1 MKVLKASLL
10 LLLAAS
16 SLTLPAQQA
25 ASKTNLA
32 GKWVFSAQKS
42 SLKVPPPTSM
52 SLEITQNDPQIR
64 FARTQVYGEQKFNWD
79 LDTVTDGQKE
89 VVQNAPTYTANVR
102 AYWEGSSLVL
112 DQQITASDGT
122 KAKDVVTYSL
132 VDDGKA
138 LQAVERQ
145 TVVGGKG
152 ALTNTWVYERQAQ

>member
-1 MKVLKASLL
+1 MKVPKVSLL
-10 LLLAAS
+10 LFLAVS
-16 SLTLPAQQA
+16 SVILPAQQA
-25 ASKTNLA
+25 ASKPNLT

-42 SLKVPPPTSM
+42 SLKIPPPTSM
-52 SLEITQNDPQIR
+52 LLEITQNDPQVR

-89 VVQNAPTYTANVR
+89 VVQNLATYTANVR
-102 AYWEGSSLVL
+102 AYWDGSSLVL

-132 VDDGKA
+132 IEGGNT

-145 TVVGGKG
+145 TVVGAKG
-152 ALTNTWVYERQAQ
+152 ALTNKWVYERQAQ